1 MRHQARQRHRHSVAL
16 VVCTWL
22 WGAKYSPIYV
32 ERLHKGLRKHLE
44 QPFRFLCFTERE
56 RSVTFSE
63 GIERYGIQDT
73 ALTHL
78 KGCFARLRM
87 FDPAWQQ
94 ACGIADRLVCLDLD
108 VVITGPLDQL
118 FDRPESLV
126 VLQGAN
132 AANPCPYNCSVMMLR
147 KHAHPE
153 LWTDF
158 SVDKLDRIPRHEF
171 PDDQGWLWYRVKHAA
186 AWLVGWPSGIYAFKK
201 PGWPKDNDELPAD
214 ARIVSFIGWR
224 DPNAFTRLP
233 WVQEH
238 WLNK

>member
-1 MRHQARQRHRHSVAL
+1 ML

-22 WGAKYSPIYV
+22 WGQKYTPIYV
-32 ERLHKGLRKHLE
+32 ERLRAGLRRHLK
-44 QPFRFLCFTERE
+44 QPFRFLCLTEHGRQAK
-56 RSVTFSE
+56 FSA
-63 GIERYGIQDT
+63 GIERHAIQDT

-94 ACGIADRLVCLDLD
+94 AHGIADRLVCLDLD
-108 VVITGPLDQL
+108 VVLTGPLDPL
-118 FDRPESLV
+118 FDRPEPLV

-132 AANPCPYNCSVMMLR
+132 AANPCPYNCSVLMLR

-153 LWTDF
+153 LWADF
-158 SVDKLDRIPRHEF
+158 SVSKLDSIPRYEF
-171 PDDQGWLWYRVKHAA
+171 PDDQGWLWHRVPRAA
-186 AWLVGWPSGIYAFKK
+186 GWLVGPSSGIYGFKK
-201 PGWPKDNDELPAD
+201 PGWPDGDDLPAD

-233 WVQEH
+233 WIKEH
-238 WLNK
+238 WLNQ